1 MVKDRMNFGA
11 VHLEVTHREKSL
23 WFYRDI
29 IGLRLRKENGYLEMG
44 TDTETLV
51 VLHPTAKLS
60 GKHGYSGLYHF
71 AIHLQSEAEFARV
84 LARLI
89 SKQYPISPTDH
100 TISKAIYL
108 NDPDGI
114 TVEIT
119 FETPERFSEYIVKN
133 GRFLSLD
140 RDGTERLS
148 AAPLDVGTLMQIV
161 PHDGIQKP
169 LPADTVIG
177 HIHLYVGNLE
187 KANDFYKQI
196 GFEEHSFS
204 PQIKFADL
212 SAGGVFKHRM
222 AINTWQ
228 GLNAP
233 QPPDGTAR
241 MRHFTIKYVS
251 EEGLKSALANVSKF
265 EKTDKGYIV
274 FDPSGT
280 RIILTTG
287 D

>member
-1 MVKDRMNFGA
+1 MVKDRIKFGA
-11 VHLEVTHREKSL
+11 VHLEITNKEKSL

-51 VLHPTAKLS
+51 ILHPTAKLPK
-60 GKHGYSGLYHF
+60 KHGYSGLYHF
-71 AIHLQSEAEFARV
+71 AIHLQSEAEFAGV

-89 SKQYPISPTDH
+89 SERYPISPTDH
-100 TISKAIYL
+100 TFSKAIYL
-108 NDPDGI
+108 DDPDGF

-119 FETPERFSEYIVKN
+119 FETPARFSEYIIKN
-133 GRFLSLD
+133 GRFLSLGT
-140 RDGTERLS
+140 DGTERLAS
-148 AAPLDVGTLMQIV
+148 ASLDVATLMQLV
-161 PHDGIQKP
+161 PRDGVQKP
-169 LPADTVIG
+169 LPTGTVIG
-177 HIHLYVGNLE
+177 HIHLYVGDLG

-196 GFEEHSFS
+196 GFEEHYFS

-212 SAGGVFKHRM
+212 SAGGIFKHRM

-228 GLNAP
+228 GLNTP
-233 QPPDGTAR
+233 QPPAGMAR

-251 EEGLKSALANVSKF
+251 EDGLKSALANVPEF
-265 EKTDKGYIV
+265 EKTDEGYV
-274 FDPSGT
+274 VSDPSGT

-287 D
+287 S